1 MPDSVRSRCAAG
13 ISVGELSLMSF
24 LRPTCAAL
32 VGCYGLPVVLV
43 YPRRRKPLSFYAEH
57 LRVARAAAIR
67 HRKRLEGPHHERCS
81 LEKTGAIGVH
91 ECRKC
96 LTGRGYRIHQAALL
110 RIF

>member
-1 MPDSVRSRCAAG
+1 MADSVRSRCCAG

-67 HRKRLEGPHHERCS
+67 HRKRLEGPHHHRSS
-81 LEKTGAIGVH
+81 LAKTPPIHVPT
-91 ECRKC
+91 CR
-96 LTGRGYRIHQAALL
+96 TAPTSRSYPIPPPA
-110 RIF
+110 F